1 MDDGKMSMNK
11 ISGTVSFFMKVT
23 NGLAVTETNY
33 NTSGILYKKNDKYY
47 LFFNETNFDD
57 NSITKCRIEF
67 NHDETRVR
75 RDGQVIIDQTYRTSD
90 LVRGYIK
97 TIYGQLISE
106 VKTHCYMLE
115 ENDTFIRLTLDYDLF
130 VSDERSGNYKLIIQ
144 FNKEDI

>member
-11 ISGTVSFFMKVT
+11 ISGSVSFSMKVT
-23 NGLAVTETNY
+23 QGLDVTQTNY
-33 NTSGILYKKNDKYY
+33 DTSGILYKKAEKYY

-67 NHDETRVR
+67 NHEEIRVR
-75 RDGQVIIDQTYRTSD
+75 RDGQVIIDQTYKTGQS
-90 LVRGYIK
+90 VPGYIK
-97 TIYGQLISE
+97 TVYGQLDSE

-115 ENDTFIRLTLDYDLF
+115 ANDTDIRLTLDYDLF
-130 VSDERSGNYKLIIQ
+130 VSGERSGNYKLIIQ